1 MIRKSRRNTMALVT
15 ATAAPPV
22 QRAAVRSIS
31 SAKSAAPAKSAIP
44 ANPGLK
50 LTVRGRRVVAL
61 LALLPIVIAFVLIGT
76 RAAQADAAGPSTAI
90 IKVEAGQSLWDVAVA
105 VAPNEDP
112 RSTIW
117 IIKELNGL
125 ATSEVQ
131 AGQGLIVPVN

>member
-1 MIRKSRRNTMALVT
+1 MALVT
-15 ATAAPPV
+15 ATAALPV

-31 SAKSAAPAKSAIP
+31 SAKSARP
-44 ANPGLK
+44 ANSASPANSGPK

-61 LALLPIVIAFVLIGT
+61 LTLLPILVAFLLIGT
-76 RAAQADAAGPSTAI
+76 RAAQADAAGPTTAV

-105 VAPNEDP
+105 IAPNEDP

-117 IIKELNGL
+117 TIKALNGL

-131 AGQGLIVPVN
+131 AGQGLIVPVK

>member
-1 MIRKSRRNTMALVT
+1 MALVT
-15 ATAAPPV
+15 ATAALPV

-31 SAKSAAPAKSAIP
+31 SAKSAASAKSAMPARSTAP
-44 ANPGLK
+44 ANSGLK

-76 RAAQADAAGPSTAI
+76 RAAQADATGPSTAV

-117 IIKELNGL
+117 TIKALNGL
-125 ATSEVQ
+125 TTSEVQ
-131 AGQGLIVPVN
+131 AGQGLIVPVK

>member
-1 MIRKSRRNTMALVT
+1 MALVT
-15 ATAAPPV
+15 ATSALPL

-31 SAKSAAPAKSAIP
+31 SAKSLAQ
-44 ANPGLK
+44 ANSGLK

-61 LALLPIVIAFVLIGT
+61 LALLPIVVAFLLIGT
-76 RAAQADAAGPSTAI
+76 RSAQADPTRPSTAV

-117 IIKELNGL
+117 TIKTLNGL
-125 ATSEVQ
+125 ETSEVQ
-131 AGQGLIVPVN
+131 AGQGLVVPVSK